1 MKSKLSINNET
12 KPDNFPIHRN
22 YNNLPNFS
30 NNAEQAVSID
40 IDHVAVQEQIKAS
53 PIKIL
58 TPPLS

>member
-1 MKSKLSINNET
+1 MKSNLSINNET

-40 IDHVAVQEQIKAS
+40 IDHAAVQKQIKAS